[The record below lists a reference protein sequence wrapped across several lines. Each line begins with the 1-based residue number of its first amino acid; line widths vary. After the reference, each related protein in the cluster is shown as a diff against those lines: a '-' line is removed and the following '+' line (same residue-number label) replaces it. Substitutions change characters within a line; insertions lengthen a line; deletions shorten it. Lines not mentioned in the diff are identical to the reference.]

1 MLDKSPLQGNFIP
14 QDCFLKVSLSESKSI
29 RDDSEEDPV
38 PNFVMPKAN
47 IHLPLL
53 KSPAIIS
60 KPTKFKEPTPEM
72 LKNTNIFEDCF
83 LERPA
88 LGHKSAKMEAEYG
101 LESDN
106 LGQDLK
112 NDAPKK
118 LNSDRN
124 TYWAHFVRKKFW

>member
-1 MLDKSPLQGNFIP
+1 M
-14 QDCFLKVSLSESKSI
+14 
-29 RDDSEEDPV
+29 
-38 PNFVMPKAN
+38 
-47 IHLPLL
+47 PLL

-60 KPTKFKEPTPEM
+60 LPTKFKEPTPDI

-88 LGHKSAKMEAEYG
+88 LRHKSAKMEAEYG

-124 TYWAHFVRKKFW
+124 TY